1 MFATATHRNSDR
13 RGKTVTDHRDS
24 ETVAAR
30 RFFPRDIG
38 VVIPTFNEA
47 ASIERA
53 IGSVAE
59 AGEIIVVDGGSRDRT
74 CQIAAS
80 RGATVFT
87 SAQAGRG
94 QQLAIGAARC
104 ELPVLLFLHGD
115 CYLAHAD
122 DSSPSPLQQICDAL
136 ASRSDRGWGAMR
148 QRIDDPRKIYRLLQW
163 GNGLRVAWRGIA
175 FGDQA
180 IFVRRDWYLDAGGFE
195 PVPLMEDVRLSARLR
210 RRDWPLLIA
219 GPVVV
224 SPRRWRRRGVIRQTL
239 LNWSLQIAHRLGVSP
254 SRLRDFYR

>member
-1 MFATATHRNSDR
+1 MT
-13 RGKTVTDHRDS
+13 GIKTVTDNRSS

-30 RFFPRDIG
+30 QFSPRDIG
-38 VVIPTFNEA
+38 VVMPTLNEE

-53 IGSVAE
+53 IRSVAE
-59 AGEIIVVDGGSRDRT
+59 AGEIIVVDGGSHDRT

-80 RGATVFT
+80 LGATVLT

-94 QQLAIGAARC
+94 QQLAIGASRC
-104 ELPVLLFLHGD
+104 KMPVLLFLHGD
-115 CYLAHAD
+115 CNVGHAD
-122 DSSPSPLQQICDAL
+122 DSKPSPLQQICEAL

-148 QRIDDPRKIYRLLQW
+148 QRIDDPRRIYRLLQW
-163 GNGLRVAWRGIA
+163 GNGLRVALRGIP

-210 RRDWPLLIA
+210 RRCWPLLID
-219 GPVVV
+219 GPVVI
-224 SPRRWRRRGVIRQTL
+224 SSRRWRRRGVIRQTV
-239 LNWSLQIAHRLGVSP
+239 LNWSLQLAHFVGVSP